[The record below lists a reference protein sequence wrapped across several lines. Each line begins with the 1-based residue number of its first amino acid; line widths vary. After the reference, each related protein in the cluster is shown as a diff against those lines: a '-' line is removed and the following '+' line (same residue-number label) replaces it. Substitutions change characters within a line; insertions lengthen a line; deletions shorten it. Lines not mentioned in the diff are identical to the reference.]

1 MQADLKSVV
10 ATVGDLPPMPAVA
23 VKVMELLQ
31 DPESTADG
39 LANAISADPAVS
51 ARILKIA
58 NSSFYGLQR
67 QVSTLKAAIVILGQ
81 KTLRSLVLA
90 ASLTGMHRKYGLQEK
105 MLWEDS
111 VGAAIAGRLLA
122 QHLRSID
129 PEEAFLAG
137 LFRHI
142 GKVVRSNNNNEEF
155 TNIIQAVYNGEGTFS
170 VLEKDYFPHNHA
182 VVGAAVLD
190 KWNFASALVQSTL
203 HHEDMDIDPDEDA
216 AAYRLTAA
224 INLAGAMCRKLGIG
238 QRSPE
243 EDLDLSETAGAKA
256 LGMTQEELDE
266 LVADFEKVYAEN
278 RGLFVS

>member
-10 ATVGDLPPMPAVA
+10 STVGDLPPMPAVA

-31 DPESTADG
+31 DPDSTAEG
-39 LANAISADPAVS
+39 LADAISVDPAVS

-67 QVSTLKAAIVILGQ
+67 QVSTLKTAIVILGQ

-111 VGAAIAGRLLA
+111 VGAAIAGRMLA
-122 QHLRSID
+122 QRLGATD

-155 TNIIQAVYNGEGTFS
+155 TQIVQAVYNGEGSFS
-170 VLEKDYFPHNHA
+170 ALEKQYFPHNHA
-182 VVGAAVLD
+182 LVGAAVLD
-190 KWNFASALVQSTL
+190 KWNFAKTLVKSTL
-203 HHEDMDIDPDEDA
+203 HHEDLAVSEADDPSLF
-216 AAYRLTAA
+216 RLTAI
-224 INLAGAMCRKLGIG
+224 INLAGCICRKLGIG
-238 QRSPE
+238 HRAPDP
-243 EDLDLSETAGAKA
+243 DLDLASTPGAKA
-256 LGMTQEELDE
+256 LGVGSDDLEELVVE
-266 LVADFEKVYAEN
+266 FKRVFEEN
-278 RGLFVS
+278 RGLFIS